1 MYSLKSLL
9 LAGLG
14 LYVESAATANQDP
27 KFACAQLP
35 RSLQLQNT
43 TILSVSYVTANSTV
57 STAGSC
63 QSNATIS
70 SNLCRIYAQVNTSS
84 TSETKFEM
92 WLPDEYYGRFIT
104 LGNGGLGGCTF
115 FNEPSSL
122 SQRAH

>member
-1 MYSLKSLL
+1 MHSLQSVL
-9 LAGLG
+9 GLG
-14 LYVESAATANQDP
+14 LYLNSATVNQDP
-27 KFACAQLP
+27 KFACAQLS

-63 QSNATIS
+63 QLNATVS

-84 TSETKFEM
+84 TSATKFEM

-104 LGNGGLGGCTF
+104 LGNGGLAGCTF
-115 FNEPSSL
+115 FSEPSFL
-122 SQRAH
+122 AQ